1 MTTPCVLWFRRLGPI
16 FGAAGRGFD
25 EAIFKEGSVMS
36 DDRRAK
42 APTPVLRTRPATMLT
57 AIGLCVFIMVMQL
70 MPQFSDSGLNRI
82 TTATTATTTTVAR

>member
-1 MTTPCVLWFRRLGPI
+1 MFY
-16 FGAAGRGFD
+16 GFD
-25 EAIFKEGSVMS
+25 GLAQYSGLLAVVLTKQFLKEGSVMS

>member
-1 MTTPCVLWFRRLGPI
+1 VFY
-16 FGAAGRGFD
+16 GFD
-25 EAIFKEGSVMS
+25 GLAQYSGLLAVVLTKQFFREGSVMS

-70 MPQFSDSGLNRI
+70 VPQFSEGGFSRI
-82 TTATTATTTTVAR
+82 TTATTTTTTTAVAR